1 MILVRSM
8 SSICASLDL
17 ECGPLGS
24 EYDDQVGYALIVVR
38 IVLEDEAARKAFLDP
53 GYKSALVV
61 TFEHGGLSSNQELYP
76 RLALAPHVSVLVS
89 CLSLLCGVE
98 VA

>member
-1 MILVRSM
+1 MVLVRSV
-8 SSICASLDL
+8 SSVGASLDL

-53 GYKSALVV
+53 GYESALVV
-61 TFEHGGLSSNQELYP
+61 AFEHGVNP
-76 RLALAPHVSVLVS
+76 RIKNYTHGWPGRRMCRYS
-89 CLSLLCGVE
+89 
-98 VA
+98 

>member
-8 SSICASLDL
+8 SSIGASLDL

-38 IVLEDEAARKAFLDP
+38 IVLEDEAARKPFLDP
-53 GYKSALVV
+53 GYEAALIV
-61 TFEHGGLSSNQELYP
+61 TFEHGVYP
-76 RLALAPHVSVLVS
+76 RIKNYTHGWPGRRMCRYS
-89 CLSLLCGVE
+89 
-98 VA
+98 

>member
-1 MILVRSM
+1 MILVRSVR
-8 SSICASLDL
+8 SIGASLDL

-53 GYKSALVV
+53 RYESALVI
-61 TFEHGGLSSNQELYP
+61 TFEHGVYP
-76 RLALAPHVSVLVS
+76 RIKNYAHGWPGRRMCRYS
-89 CLSLLCGVE
+89 
-98 VA
+98 

>member
-8 SSICASLDL
+8 SSVGASLDL

-38 IVLEDEAARKAFLDP
+38 IVLEDEAARQAVLDP
-53 GYKSALVV
+53 GYESALVV
-61 TFEHGGLSSNQELYP
+61 TFEHGVYP
-76 RLALAPHVSVLVS
+76 RIKNYTHGWPGRRMCRYS
-89 CLSLLCGVE
+89 
-98 VA
+98 

>member
-1 MILVRSM
+1 MG
-8 SSICASLDL
+8 SISAPLDL

-53 GYKSALVV
+53 RYESALVV
-61 TFEHGGLSSNQELYP
+61 AFEHGVYP
-76 RLALAPHVSVLVS
+76 RIKNYTHDWPWRRRCRYS
-89 CLSLLCGVE
+89 
-98 VA
+98 